1 MIKDLEN
8 KILEVA
14 ELVYNTGYTAGSA
27 ETGPIGYDNGYK
39 YGNKIGYDQGLND
52 AWECARKMYQFN
64 PSTNE
69 QLCEEL
75 YDMRF
80 NEFICTVSA
89 SEAVEKI
96 KEFEKKGTCNKCVR
110 SNTCVHK
117 HEDIICFGCVNGS
130 EYEEE
135 PKLTEKRC
143 IECRHHSDTHGHCLF
158 KIDGGRCV
166 NRDHWE
172 PKQPEKRC
180 EDCKNFFTAGYS
192 TVCLIKKAACCVNKD
207 KWVPKQTEQTEQIEK
222 QPKQSC
228 EDCINE
234 NTCSLKCPEHVRANG
249 CRSWAPKQTNDQ
261 IKLGDEVIHTTG
273 SKGIVVGMG
282 NGTLYLLMHDYDMP
296 QKVSKEGYT
305 KTGRY
310 FPQIQELRDQLH

>member
-1 MIKDLEN
+1 MTKNLEN
-8 KILEVA
+8 KVLDVAKKLANEVFD
-14 ELVYNTGYTAGSA
+14 TGYT
-27 ETGPIGYDNGYK
+27 IGAIEQMHKDDVTLDLKVKEAYQ
-39 YGNKIGYDQGLND
+39 QGLKE
-52 AWECARKMYQFN
+52 AWEAARKMYQFN
-64 PSTNE
+64 PNTNE

-80 NEFICTVSA
+80 NEFVCTVSA

-143 IECRHHSDTHGHCLF
+143 IECKHHSDAHDYCLLE
-158 KIDGGRCV
+158 IVGVRCV
-166 NRDHWE
+166 NRDHW
-172 PKQPEKRC
+172 K
-180 EDCKNFFTAGYS
+180 
-192 TVCLIKKAACCVNKD
+192 
-207 KWVPKQTEQTEQIEK
+207 PKQTEQTEK

-234 NTCSLKCPEHVRANG
+234 NTCSLKCPEHVKANG

-261 IKLGDEVIHTTG
+261 IKLGDE
-273 SKGIVVGMG
+273 
-282 NGTLYLLMHDYDMP
+282 
-296 QKVSKEGYT
+296 
-305 KTGRY
+305 
-310 FPQIQELRDQLH
+310 

>member
-1 MIKDLEN
+1 MIKDLEK

-14 ELVYNTGYTAGSA
+14 DLIYNTGYTAGSA
-27 ETGPIGYDNGYK
+27 ENGPIGYDKGYK

-52 AWECARKMYQFN
+52 AWECARKIYQDLSMDECIEIFEGK
-64 PSTNE
+64 SWF
-69 QLCEEL
+69 Q
-75 YDMRF
+75 Y
-80 NEFICTVSA
+80 TVSEVIA
-89 SEAVEKI
+89 RINEYEKRD
-96 KEFEKKGTCNKCVR
+96 TCNRCIHNKC
-110 SNTCVHK
+110 NTCVHK
-117 HEDIICFGCVNGS
+117 NEDNICCGCVDDS

-135 PKLTEKRC
+135 HEHTEKRC

-207 KWVPKQTEQTEQIEK
+207 KWVSKQTEE

-234 NTCSLKCPEHVRANG
+234 NTCLLKCPEHVKANG
-249 CRSWAPKQTNDQ
+249 CRSWASKQTNDK
-261 IKLGDEVIHTTG
+261 IKLGDEVITKTG
-273 SKGIVVGMG
+273 GIGIVIGIDSE
-282 NGTLYLLMHDYDMP
+282 NFYLLMSDYDVP

>member
-1 MIKDLEN
+1 MTKNLEN
-8 KILEVA
+8 KVLDVAKKLANEVFD
-14 ELVYNTGYTAGSA
+14 TGYTVGAIEQMHKDDVTLDLKVKEA
-27 ETGPIGYDNGYK
+27 YQ
-39 YGNKIGYDQGLND
+39 QGLKE
-52 AWECARKMYQFN
+52 AWEATRKMYQFN
-64 PSTNE
+64 PNTNE

-135 PKLTEKRC
+135 PKQT
-143 IECRHHSDTHGHCLF
+143 
-158 KIDGGRCV
+158 
-166 NRDHWE
+166 
-172 PKQPEKRC
+172 EKRC
-180 EDCKNFFTAGYS
+180 EDCKNLFIDGYS
-192 TVCLIKKAACCVNKD
+192 TVCLIRKAACCVNKD
-207 KWVPKQTEQTEQIEK
+207 KWEPKQPEQTEE

-228 EDCINE
+228 EDCVNK
-234 NTCSLKCPEHVRANG
+234 NTCSLKCPEHVKANG
-249 CRSWAPKQTNDQ
+249 CRSWVPEQTNDK
-261 IKLGDEVIHTTG
+261 INLGDEVIHETG
-273 SKGIVVGMG
+273 SKGIVVGIG
-282 NGTLYLLMHDYDMP
+282 NGKLYLLMRDYDMP

-305 KTGRY
+305 KTGRH
-310 FPQIQELRDQLH
+310 FSQIQELRNQLS